1 MAHTHAWQVNILT
14 TGSICEIQ
22 ICPAGTIVW
31 LALINETHVRF
42 FTVREVSFFMKH
54 HPVQRKPICIGFF
67 ITEEHFMNNAFYMSR
82 EELLQTA
89 GTDPERGL
97 SESQV
102 QASRQK
108 YGANTFVRTSTESM
122 LKRIWDASTEP
133 MLLMLLFAAIIT
145 LAVNITRYFTGGEYN
160 FLECAGIFA
169 AIFLSV
175 AITIVTEGKSARA
188 FEALNK
194 INEDTLIKVLR
205 GGEPQLIPQKDIV
218 IGDILLIETGDKIVA
233 DGRLISGNDLSAD
246 ESALTGESLP
256 VKKDATFT
264 CQENTPVAER
274 ACMLYS
280 GCFVSGGSGTMLVTG
295 VGNDTEFGQIAQ
307 ELSSIEKN
315 TTPLQEKLD
324 RLGKG
329 ITILG
334 SSAAAIVFLIQI
346 IQFVMNH
353 TISLDTVSEAFITS
367 IVLIVAAVPEGL
379 PTIVAVSLAL
389 NIIKMSRENALV
401 KKMIACETI
410 GCVNIICSDKTGTLT
425 ENKMTVQKIYAGGR
439 LLDPEDLAFPAK
451 TPAEA
456 SLQPE
461 ETRTAREADAPVAVA
476 AASDSPDP
484 RIASAPA
491 DAPSAIDRE
500 TARALLRNYCIN
512 SNADITWEDGSWT
525 FIGNPTE
532 CALLAAAHKA
542 GSDYQQL
549 RKEADIVR
557 IFPFSSQNKD
567 MSTIVNEDG
576 RLMLYTKGNPEKILS
591 LCSNVPAEETAHIQK
606 LMENFQDKAGR
617 LLAFAHKELAC
628 FNGEKQQELEQDLH
642 YDGFVAISDPLSPDV
657 YDSIRDCR
665 RAGIEVKML
674 TGDNIRTARAIAEE
688 LHMLQDG
695 HLAVEAAEIESMSD
709 EELKKALPKIS
720 VIARST
726 PLIKMRVVKL
736 LKEEKNVVAVTGDGI
751 NDAPAIKNADVGIA
765 MGIAGTEVTKEA
777 SDMVLLNDSF
787 STIIKAVQWG
797 RGIYEN
803 FKRFIQFQL
812 TVNVSSVVVVIA
824 SILAGFP
831 APFTALELLWINI
844 IMDGPPALTLGLE
857 PIREDLLKHPPTKRN
872 ANIISRKMLIRI
884 FANGIFISI
893 VFMLQH
899 FTNFLGATQKE
910 EATVLFTLFVLFQL
924 FNAFNCRELD
934 DTPMFKNLLNNK
946 LMLGVF
952 LIVLVLQL
960 LITQVGTAVFETAP
974 LSAAMWGKML
984 LTAGSVVVINEIWK
998 GLAYVFSSLQDQNR
1012 N

>member
-1 MAHTHAWQVNILT
+1 
-14 TGSICEIQ
+14 
-22 ICPAGTIVW
+22 
-31 LALINETHVRF
+31 
-42 FTVREVSFFMKH
+42 
-54 HPVQRKPICIGFF
+54 
-67 ITEEHFMNNAFYMSR
+67 MNNAFYMSR
-82 EELLQTA
+82 EELLQAT
-89 GTDPERGL
+89 GTDPEHGL

-108 YGANTFVRTSTESM
+108 YGANTFIRTGTESM

-175 AITIVTEGKSARA
+175 AITIVTEGKSAKA
-188 FEALNK
+188 FEALSK

-205 GGEPQLIPQKDIV
+205 DGEPQLIPQKDIV

-307 ELSSIEKN
+307 ELSSIEKT

-346 IQFVMNH
+346 IQFAMNH

-461 ETRTAREADAPVAVA
+461 E
-476 AASDSPDP
+476 
-484 RIASAPA
+484 
-491 DAPSAIDRE
+491 
-500 TARALLRNYCIN
+500 ARALLRNFCIN

-532 CALLAAAHKA
+532 CALLAAARKA

-549 RKEADIVR
+549 RKASDIVR
-557 IFPFSSQNKD
+557 VFPFSSQNKD

-591 LCSNVPAEETAHIQK
+591 LCSNVSAEETAHIQK

-617 LLAFAHKELAC
+617 LLTFAHKELAC

-642 YDGFVAISDPLSPDV
+642 YDGFVVISDPLSPDV

-777 SDMVLLNDSF
+777 SDMVLLDDSF

-812 TVNVSSVVVVIA
+812 TVNVSAVVVVIA

-831 APFTALELLWINI
+831 TPFTALELLWINI

-899 FTNFLGATQKE
+899 FTNFLGASQTE

-960 LITQVGTAVFETAP
+960 LITQVGTAVFETTP

-998 GLAYVFSSLQDQNR
+998 GLKHIVKK
-1012 N
+1012 

>member
-1 MAHTHAWQVNILT
+1 
-14 TGSICEIQ
+14 
-22 ICPAGTIVW
+22 
-31 LALINETHVRF
+31 
-42 FTVREVSFFMKH
+42 
-54 HPVQRKPICIGFF
+54 
-67 ITEEHFMNNAFYMSR
+67 MNNAYHMSR
-82 EELLQTA
+82 EELLRTT

-97 SESQV
+97 NEAQV
-102 QASRQK
+102 QASREK
-108 YGANTFVRTSTESM
+108 YGANTFVRTSSESM
-122 LKRIWDASTEP
+122 ARRIWDASTEP
-133 MLLMLLFAAIIT
+133 MLLMLIFAAIIT

-175 AITIVTEGKSARA
+175 AITIVTEGKSAKA
-188 FEALNK
+188 FEALSK
-194 INEDTLIKVLR
+194 INEDTLIKVMR
-205 GGEPQLIPQKDIV
+205 DGEPQLIAQKDIV

-233 DGRLISGNDLSAD
+233 DGRLLAGNDLSTD

-256 VKKDATFT
+256 VKKSADFT
-264 CQENTPVAER
+264 CQEGTPVAER

-280 GCFVSGGSGTMLVTG
+280 GCFVSGGTGTMLVTG

-307 ELSSIEKN
+307 ELSSIEKT

-329 ITILG
+329 ITVLG
-334 SSAAAIVFLIQI
+334 ASAAGIVFLIQI
-346 IQFVMNH
+346 IEFIMNH
-353 TISLDTVSEAFITS
+353 TISLNSVSDAFITS

-425 ENKMTVQKIYAGGR
+425 ENKMTVQKIYTGGK
-439 LLDPEDLAFPAK
+439 LLDPEDLALSAKAPAK
-451 TPAEA
+451 AILQPAEPGTAAEAATPA
-456 SLQPE
+456 
-461 ETRTAREADAPVAVA
+461 AVA
-476 AASDSPDP
+476 AASGSPDSPDALA
-484 RIASAPA
+484 ASAPE
-491 DAPSAIDRE
+491 DAPSAIDQE
-500 TARALLRNYCIN
+500 TARILLRNHCIN

-532 CALLAAAHKA
+532 CSLLAAAHKA
-542 GSDYQQL
+542 ETDYQQL

-557 IFPFSSQNKD
+557 VFPFSSQNKD
-567 MSTIVNEDG
+567 MSTIVKENG
-576 RLMLYTKGNPEKILS
+576 KLMLYTKGNPEKILS
-591 LCSNVPAEETAHIQK
+591 LCNNVSTEEASRIQTM
-606 LMENFQDKAGR
+606 MEDFQSKAGR
-617 LLAFAHKELAC
+617 LLAFAHKELAG
-628 FNGEKQQELEQDLH
+628 FNGEEQQELEQDLH
-642 YDGFVAISDPLSPDV
+642 YDGFVVISDPLSPDV

-688 LHMLQDG
+688 LHMLEEG
-695 HLAVEAAEIESMSD
+695 HLAVEASEIESMSD
-709 EELKKALPKIS
+709 EELKQALPKIS

-726 PLIKMRVVKL
+726 PLVKMRVVKL

-777 SDMVLLNDSF
+777 SDMVLLDDSF

-872 ANIISRKMLIRI
+872 ENIISRKMLTRI

-899 FTNFLGATQKE
+899 FANFLGAAPSE

-952 LIVLVLQL
+952 LIVLVLQF
-960 LITQVGTAVFETAP
+960 LITQVGTAVFETTP
-974 LSAAMWGKML
+974 LSAMMWVKMMA
-984 LTAGSVVVINEIWK
+984 TALSVVVVNEIWK
-998 GLAYVFSSLQDQNR
+998 GVKHIVKK
-1012 N
+1012 